1 MLTKIRKTISHIFE
15 SKEVQI
21 NGLAA
26 AWKKVDQ
33 LKVGMKITVPENEKE
48 GSGVVWDEITS
59 IKKVGRKQVWD
70 IEVEGTHNFVGNGI
84 VAHNTYIS
92 GNLGIGT
99 TNPLQKLQVAGD
111 INIESG
117 SGVRINNTAT
127 STHYLRGD
135 GTRFVSSAIQVGDL
149 PTIPSAGGWTDDGSV
164 VRLTT
169 VGDLVGIG
177 YADPGTA
184 KLAINGN
191 VGIGTTSP
199 VQKLHVEG
207 QCVTGDTLLAVAK
220 TQNSKLKAQSYNLKL
235 KTEEIEYKEIKN
247 IKGGEYVY
255 SLNEETGKI
264 EPQRIKELLDMGIKP
279 VFRLTTENGKEIRT
293 TGNHPY
299 LVKGNRKLSAG
310 FFGAS
315 DKSRQNQQNN
325 PQTDDGQNKIESH
338 QITHNLLLSINN
350 DKIQKNKAK
359 ITPDRSMIGS
369 GLSRK
374 TVLLPRQLISGPNQ
388 HK

>member
-26 AWKKVDQ
+26 VWKKVDQ

-99 TNPLQKLQVAGD
+99 TNPL
-111 INIESG
+111 
-117 SGVRINNTAT
+117 
-127 STHYLRGD
+127 
-135 GTRFVSSAIQVGDL
+135 
-149 PTIPSAGGWTDDGSV
+149 
-164 VRLTT
+164 
-169 VGDLVGIG
+169 
-177 YADPGTA
+177 
-184 KLAINGN
+184 
-191 VGIGTTSP
+191 
-199 VQKLHVEG
+199 QKLHVEG

-310 FFGAS
+310 FLGPRIRVGRTS
-315 DKSRQNQQNN
+315 KTI
-325 PQTDDGQNKIESH
+325 PKPMM
-338 QITHNLLLSINN
+338 
-350 DKIQKNKAK
+350 AK
-359 ITPDRSMIGS
+359 IR
-369 GLSRK
+369 
-374 TVLLPRQLISGPNQ
+374 
-388 HK
+388 